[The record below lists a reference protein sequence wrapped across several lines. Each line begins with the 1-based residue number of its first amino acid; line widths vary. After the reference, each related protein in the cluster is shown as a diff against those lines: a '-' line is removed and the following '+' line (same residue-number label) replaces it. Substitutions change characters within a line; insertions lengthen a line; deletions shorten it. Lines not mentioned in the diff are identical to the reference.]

1 MGKKSSSNKE
11 EENCMKKIY
20 LRPEMNVVTIPH
32 IQLLLP
38 ASKAPDIIQNEDD
51 TTDDFDDLT

>member
-1 MGKKSSSNKE
+1 
-11 EENCMKKIY
+11 MKKIY